1 MSNSTS
7 TSNSF
12 IDTNIITGLGNVATD
27 TYNFFNGILS
37 NPSVIIIVV
46 GVLLIYITMFFSLG
60 DTNSSTSSSSDGL
73 FSGLTNAKF
82 SSSTSSTTTTDTSSS
97 MKYLGILGAAIF
109 FILIVINGFQYFFGI
124 DIVAKISDLFSG
136 NPVVDI
142 SVDTTAAQSGSS
154 TGAGSGTG
162 AGAGAG
168 TGAGAIEQIK
178 LYPQVFNIPGND
190 YVYPDAKALCSAYG
204 SRLATYKEVED
215 AYKGG
220 AEWCNYGWSEGQMAL
235 FPTQQKTWDKL
246 QTIEGHENDCGRPGI
261 NGGYMK
267 NPAVKYGVNCY
278 GYKPQMTAEEE
289 ELMATSPIY
298 PKTKKDM
305 AMEQRVKYWKDK
317 LSSILVSPFNHTSWS
332 KI

>member
-1 MSNSTS
+1 MSSS
-7 TSNSF
+7 SS
-12 IDTNIITGLGNVATD
+12 DTNIITGLGNVATD

-60 DTNSSTSSSSDGL
+60 DTNSNTSSSSGGF
-73 FSGLTNAKF
+73 FSGLSNSKF
-82 SSSTSSTTTTDTSSS
+82 TSSTTTTTDTSSS
-97 MKYLGILGAAIF
+97 MKYFGILAAAIF
-109 FILIVINGFQYFFGI
+109 IILIVINGFQYFFGI
-124 DIVAKISDLFSG
+124 DIIAKISNLFSG

-142 SVDTTAAQSGSS
+142 SVDTSAAQSGTAGS
-154 TGAGSGTG
+154 GAGS
-162 AGAGAG
+162 
-168 TGAGAIEQIK
+168 IQEIK

-246 QTIEGHENDCGRPGI
+246 QKIEGHENDCGRPGI

-267 NPAVKYGVNCY
+267 NPAVRYGVNCY

-305 AMEQRVKYWKDK
+305 AMEQRVQYWKDK

>member
-1 MSNSTS
+1 MSSS
-7 TSNSF
+7 SS
-12 IDTNIITGLGNVATD
+12 DTNIITGLGNVATD

-60 DTNSSTSSSSDGL
+60 DTNSSTSSSSGGF
-73 FSGLTNAKF
+73 FSGLSNSKF
-82 SSSTSSTTTTDTSSS
+82 TSTTTTDTSSS
-97 MKYLGILGAAIF
+97 MKYFGILAAAIF
-109 FILIVINGFQYFFGI
+109 IILIVINGFQYFFGI
-124 DIVAKISDLFSG
+124 DIIAKISNLFSG

-142 SVDTTAAQSGSS
+142 SVDTSAAQSGTAGS
-154 TGAGSGTG
+154 GAGS
-162 AGAGAG
+162 
-168 TGAGAIEQIK
+168 IQEIK

-246 QTIEGHENDCGRPGI
+246 QKIEGHENDCGRPGV

-267 NPAVKYGVNCY
+267 NPAVRYGVNCY

-298 PKTKKDM
+298 PKTKKDI
-305 AMEQRVKYWKDK
+305 AMEQRVQYWKDK
-317 LSSILVSPFNHTSWS
+317 LSSVLVSPFNHTSWS

>member
-1 MSNSTS
+1 
-7 TSNSF
+7 
-12 IDTNIITGLGNVATD
+12 L
-27 TYNFFNGILS
+27 
-37 NPSVIIIVV
+37 
-46 GVLLIYITMFFSLG
+46 
-60 DTNSSTSSSSDGL
+60 
-73 FSGLTNAKF
+73 
-82 SSSTSSTTTTDTSSS
+82 
-97 MKYLGILGAAIF
+97 
-109 FILIVINGFQYFFGI
+109 GI
-124 DIVAKISDLFSG
+124 DIIAKISDLFSG

-142 SVDTTAAQSGSS
+142 SVDTSS
-154 TGAGSGTG
+154 
-162 AGAGAG
+162 AGAG
-168 TGAGAIEQIK
+168 TGAGAIQEIK

-246 QTIEGHENDCGRPGI
+246 QKIEGHENDCGRPGV

-267 NPAVKYGVNCY
+267 NQAVKYGVNCY
-278 GYKPQMTAEEE
+278 GNKPQMTPEEE

-305 AMEQRVKYWKDK
+305 AIEQRVKYWKDK

>member
-1 MSNSTS
+1 MSSS
-7 TSNSF
+7 SS
-12 IDTNIITGLGNVATD
+12 DTNIITGLGNVATD

-60 DTNSSTSSSSDGL
+60 DTNSSTTSSSGGL
-73 FSGLTNAKF
+73 FSGLSNSKF
-82 SSSTSSTTTTDTSSS
+82 TSSTTTTTDTSSS
-97 MKYLGILGAAIF
+97 MKYLGILAVAIF
-109 FILIVINGFQYFFGI
+109 IILIVINGFQYFFGI
-124 DIVAKISDLFSG
+124 DIIAKISNLFSG

-142 SVDTTAAQSGSS
+142 SVDTSAAQSGTAGS
-154 TGAGSGTG
+154 GAGS
-162 AGAGAG
+162 
-168 TGAGAIEQIK
+168 IQEIK

-190 YVYPDAKALCSAYG
+190 YVYPDAKALCTAYG

-246 QTIEGHENDCGRPGI
+246 QKIEGHENDCGRPGI

-305 AMEQRVKYWKDK
+305 AMEQRVQYWKNK

>member
-1 MSNSTS
+1 MSSS
-7 TSNSF
+7 SS
-12 IDTNIITGLGNVATD
+12 DTNIITGLGNVATD

-60 DTNSSTSSSSDGL
+60 DTNSSTTSSSGGL
-73 FSGLTNAKF
+73 FSGLSNSRFT
-82 SSSTSSTTTTDTSSS
+82 SSTTTTTTDTSSS
-97 MKYLGILGAAIF
+97 MKYFGILAAAIF
-109 FILIVINGFQYFFGI
+109 IILIVINGFQYFFGI
-124 DIVAKISDLFSG
+124 DIIAKISNLFSG
-136 NPVVDI
+136 NPLVDI
-142 SVDTTAAQSGSS
+142 SVDTSAAQSGTAGS
-154 TGAGSGTG
+154 GAGS
-162 AGAGAG
+162 
-168 TGAGAIEQIK
+168 IQEIK

-190 YVYPDAKALCSAYG
+190 YVYPDAKALCTAYG

-246 QTIEGHENDCGRPGI
+246 QKIEGHENDCGRPGI

-305 AMEQRVKYWKDK
+305 AMEQRVQYWKNK

>member
-1 MSNSTS
+1 
-7 TSNSF
+7 
-12 IDTNIITGLGNVATD
+12 
-27 TYNFFNGILS
+27 
-37 NPSVIIIVV
+37 
-46 GVLLIYITMFFSLG
+46 
-60 DTNSSTSSSSDGL
+60 
-73 FSGLTNAKF
+73 
-82 SSSTSSTTTTDTSSS
+82 
-97 MKYLGILGAAIF
+97 MKYLGILAVAIF
-109 FILIVINGFQYFFGI
+109 IILIVINGFQYFFGI
-124 DIVAKISDLFSG
+124 DIIAKISNLFSG

-142 SVDTTAAQSGSS
+142 SVDTSAAQSGTAGS
-154 TGAGSGTG
+154 GAGS
-162 AGAGAG
+162 
-168 TGAGAIEQIK
+168 IQEIK

-190 YVYPDAKALCSAYG
+190 YVYPDAKALCTAYG

-246 QTIEGHENDCGRPGI
+246 QKIEGHENDCGRPGI

-305 AMEQRVKYWKDK
+305 AMEERVKYWKNQ

>member
-1 MSNSTS
+1 MSSS
-7 TSNSF
+7 SS
-12 IDTNIITGLGNVATD
+12 DTNIITGLGNVATD

-60 DTNSSTSSSSDGL
+60 DTNSSTSSSSGGL
-73 FSGLTNAKF
+73 FSGLSNSKF
-82 SSSTSSTTTTDTSSS
+82 TSSTTTSDTSTSSS
-97 MKYLGILGAAIF
+97 MKYFGILTAAIF
-109 FILIVINGFQYFFGI
+109 IILIVINGFQYFFGI
-124 DIVAKISDLFSG
+124 DIIAKISNLFSG

-142 SVDTTAAQSGSS
+142 SVDTSAAQSGTAGS
-154 TGAGSGTG
+154 GAGS
-162 AGAGAG
+162 
-168 TGAGAIEQIK
+168 IQEIK

-246 QTIEGHENDCGRPGI
+246 QKIEGHENDCGRPGI

-278 GYKPQMTAEEE
+278 GYKPQMTPEEE

-305 AMEQRVKYWKDK
+305 AMEQRVKYWKDQ

>member
-1 MSNSTS
+1 MSSS
-7 TSNSF
+7 SS
-12 IDTNIITGLGNVATD
+12 DTNIITGLGNVATD

-60 DTNSSTSSSSDGL
+60 DTNSNTSSSSGGL
-73 FSGLTNAKF
+73 FSGLSNSRFT
-82 SSSTSSTTTTDTSSS
+82 SSTTTTTTDTSSS
-97 MKYLGILGAAIF
+97 MKYFGILAAAIF
-109 FILIVINGFQYFFGI
+109 IILIVINGFQYFFGI
-124 DIVAKISDLFSG
+124 DIIAKISNLFSG

-142 SVDTTAAQSGSS
+142 SVDTSAAQSG
-154 TGAGSGTG
+154 TAGSGPG
-162 AGAGAG
+162 S
-168 TGAGAIEQIK
+168 IQEIK

-246 QTIEGHENDCGRPGI
+246 QKIEGHENDCGRPGI

-267 NPAVKYGVNCY
+267 NPAVRYGVNCY

-298 PKTKKDM
+298 PKTKKDI
-305 AMEQRVKYWKDK
+305 AMEQRVQYWKDK
-317 LSSILVSPFNHTSWS
+317 LSSVLVSPFNHTSWS

>member
-1 MSNSTS
+1 MSNTN
-7 TSNSF
+7 SNS
-12 IDTNIITGLGNVATD
+12 ILDTNFVTSLGNVATD

-60 DTNSSTSSSSDGL
+60 DTNSSTSSSSGGL
-73 FSGLTNAKF
+73 FSGLSNAKF
-82 SSSTSSTTTTDTSSS
+82 TSSTSSTNTSSDSSSS
-97 MKYLGILGAAIF
+97 MKMLGILAVAIF
-109 FILIVINGFQYFFGI
+109 IILIVINGFQYFFGI
-124 DIVAKISDLFSG
+124 DVVAKITDLFSG
-136 NPVVDI
+136 NPLVDI
-142 SVDTTAAQSGSS
+142 SVDTSAAQIG
-154 TGAGSGTG
+154 GAAGGAAGTG

-168 TGAGAIEQIK
+168 LQEIK
-178 LYPQVFNIPGND
+178 LFKQVFNIPGND

-246 QTIEGHENDCGRPGI
+246 QKIEGHENDCGRPGI

-267 NPAVKYGVNCY
+267 NPAVRYGVNCY

>member
-1 MSNSTS
+1 MSNTN
-7 TSNSF
+7 SNS
-12 IDTNIITGLGNVATD
+12 ILDTNFVTSLGNVATD

-60 DTNSSTSSSSDGL
+60 DTNSSTSSSSGGL
-73 FSGLTNAKF
+73 FSGLSNAKF
-82 SSSTSSTTTTDTSSS
+82 TSSTSSTNTSSDSSSS
-97 MKYLGILGAAIF
+97 MKMLGILAVAIF
-109 FILIVINGFQYFFGI
+109 IILIVINGFQYFFGI
-124 DIVAKISDLFSG
+124 DVVAKITDLFSG
-136 NPVVDI
+136 NPLVDI
-142 SVDTTAAQSGSS
+142 SVDTSAAQIGGATG
-154 TGAGSGTG
+154 TGAAGTG
-162 AGAGAG
+162 AGAGVQ
-168 TGAGAIEQIK
+168 EIK
-178 LYPQVFNIPGND
+178 LFKQVFNIPGND

-246 QTIEGHENDCGRPGI
+246 QKIEGHENDCGRPGI

-267 NPAVKYGVNCY
+267 NPAVRYGVNCY